1 MEGELLLKRKRT
13 GLRDSWQPRHFIFD
27 GGTRTLRYYQGTPQI
42 FKGEK
47 QVRGVDPRDD
57 LRDAANHKPHRFDFL
72 LADESVLAAS
82 AADAETRTRWISAI
96 GAAEATDDEEAAYGH
111 HGRKSVVHARSC
123 NDGA

>member
-47 QVRGVDPRDD
+47 QVRGVDPRGSQTARAVA
-57 LRDAANHKPHRFDFL
+57 L
-72 LADESVLAAS
+72 
-82 AADAETRTRWISAI
+82 TIAI
-96 GAAEATDDEEAAYGH
+96 LQP
-111 HGRKSVVHARSC
+111 
-123 NDGA
+123 